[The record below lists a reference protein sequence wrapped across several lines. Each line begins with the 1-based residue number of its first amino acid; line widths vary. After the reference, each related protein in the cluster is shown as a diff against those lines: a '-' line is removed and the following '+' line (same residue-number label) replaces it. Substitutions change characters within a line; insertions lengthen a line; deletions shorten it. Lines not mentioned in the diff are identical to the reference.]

1 MGAIGNLRARGMLG
15 LSRQKTSLVTT
26 FASGKH
32 FPVWNTLSG
41 GKVIKLQIFGSSRQD
56 VIPSIS
62 DPSPIAS
69 TDDALLLVSNDRE
82 GNSRQLFNLSDYLLR
97 SLPSGICDEI
107 IYNNGVWT
115 FIQRIK
121 EYVIDDNSPVI
132 LDSKTP
138 KAGIIG
144 YKLGNIIGG
153 DEEYTND
160 SITDNSFSNKFKFI
174 SGYKAS
180 IANTLSV
187 GEAAVAVRG
196 DASSIL
202 DKYVYFWIPL
212 DIYNAGLTAAKEY
225 LKGTTFTYY
234 LPMPIEK
241 AIDLPEMQ
249 MYNGQTWFF
258 LDSKLDT
265 YMKGTFKVR
274 KSVNFIPGAIY
285 HYYFGGKTNQD
296 TDKTTID
303 DLSGNGNTLT
313 LYGFNYTPESGY
325 IPGGLRFDG
334 INDYCTPNKN
344 NSYKTVQ
351 ISFSS
356 LIPQKDKNTYLFGNF
371 NAVNNGEE
379 REIGMLWGES
389 PTFKSRLV
397 TQGYEKVFDNET
409 PVPVETAALL
419 GTITSSSEEAGR
431 KRVISTVIS
440 RDTQV
445 PNKLYLGSYY
455 PGGNYSDY
463 ILHEFIAY
471 ERELSEDEIKHN
483 VKVLQQ
489 RNGIGDNTEV
499 LPVTYASGRLFPIW
513 NTISGN
519 NIARLQ
525 IFGETTQQNI
535 PSLDTPVS
543 PVNRIDGTLEINTS
557 DGIEE
562 GAAKNTVTFE
572 EITLRSLPSGTADEL
587 LYENGIW
594 KLIKRT
600 AELNIIKINSLYDV
614 GKNVPGYVSGIINV
628 DRNNENGLTS
638 KMNSLGFSDKL
649 ECGIAQYLNP
659 KEMLW
664 NHDTIDGVYYIR
676 LKDERI
682 GREQSDTNEQI
693 TAKINAYLTGN
704 PVTLYYELLNPTEKT
719 VIPSS
724 YNSIPKTFDNTTYL
738 YAEGAYSKCTC
749 RVSQKLD
756 FIEGS
761 RCHYYFGDK
770 TNNDSDRDTIK
781 NKSENRYDLQLQN
794 FAYTVNS
801 GYIKGGIQTDG
812 IDDHIQ
818 TTLDFIPR
826 SVFISCSTPPVDENR
841 KTSYDTILARENI
854 SDLFNR
860 TSLFN
865 YKDADGNRIR
875 SNAAQTYI
883 NGILSE
889 PNTTAPFNQVNTYTL
904 IMADFDLTNW
914 YFNLSGVV
922 ADSGEG
928 VQWPAKAGICEV
940 LCYDRE
946 LSYDEISHNTK
957 VMQQRNGIVITNYK
971 L

>member
-15 LSRQKTSLVTT
+15 LSRQKTSLVTN

-56 VIPSIS
+56 IIPSIS
-62 DPSPIAS
+62 DPAAIVSA
-69 TDDALLLVSNDRE
+69 DDVLLFVSNDKK
-82 GNSRQLFNLSDYLLR
+82 GNSRQLFNLSDYILR
-97 SLPSGICDEI
+97 SIPSGICDEI

-153 DEEYTND
+153 DKEYSNERM
-160 SITDNSFSNKFKFI
+160 SENAYSNKFRFI
-174 SGYKAS
+174 PDYNSGKAPE
-180 IANTLSV
+180 LSV
-187 GEAAVAVRG
+187 GDAAVWVRG
-196 DASSIL
+196 DSSNVL
-202 DKYVYFWIPL
+202 DKYVYFFIPL
-212 DIYNAGLTAAKEY
+212 DIYDSGLETAKQY
-225 LKGTTFTYY
+225 LKGTTFIHY
-234 LPMPIEK
+234 LPTPIET
-241 AIDLPEMQ
+241 AIDLPEIQ
-249 MYNGQTWFF
+249 MYNGQTWFS

-274 KSVNFIPGAIY
+274 KSLDVIPGAIY
-285 HYYFGGKTNQD
+285 HYYFGDKTNQD
-296 TDKTTID
+296 SDKTTID

-325 IPGGLRFDG
+325 IPGGLKFDG
-334 INDYCTPNKN
+334 INDYCSPNKTGM
-344 NSYKTVQ
+344 YKTVQ
-351 ISFSS
+351 LAISDI
-356 LIPQKDKNTYLFGNF
+356 LPKENKNTYQFGNF

-397 TQGYEKVFDNET
+397 TQGYEKVYDNEV
-409 PVPVETAALL
+409 PVSVETAALL
-419 GTITSSSEEAGR
+419 GTITSSAEEAGR

-513 NTISGN
+513 NTLYGN
-519 NIARLQ
+519 HITRLE
-525 IFGETTQQNI
+525 IFGETTQQYI

-543 PVNRIDGTLEINTS
+543 LVNRINGTLEINAS
-557 DGIEE
+557 EGIGE

-572 EITLRSLPSGTADEL
+572 DITLRSLPSGTADEL

-600 AELNIIKINSLYDV
+600 AELNITKIDSLYDV

-649 ECGIAQYLNP
+649 ECGVAQYLNP

-664 NHDTIDGVYYIR
+664 SHDTIDGVYYIR

-693 TAKINAYLTGN
+693 AAKINAYLTDN

-724 YNSIPKTFDNTTYL
+724 YNSIPKTYDNTTYI
-738 YAEGAYSKCTC
+738 YAEGAYSNCTC

-770 TNNDSDRDTIK
+770 TNSDSDRDTIK

-841 KTSYDTILARENI
+841 QTSYATIIARENI

-865 YKDADGNRIR
+865 YKESSYNRIR
-875 SNAAQTYI
+875 SNAEKTYV
-883 NGILSE
+883 NGILS
-889 PNTTAPFNQVNTYTL
+889 PPDTAASFDQINTYAL
-904 IMADFDLTNW
+904 IMSDFRRTDW
-914 YFNLSGVV
+914 YFNLSGIV
-922 ADSGEG
+922 ADSGIG
-928 VQWPAKAGICEV
+928 IQWPAKAGICEV

-957 VMQQRNGIVITNYK
+957 VMQQRNGIDITNYK